1 MRVLRMYDG
10 DVTLTR
16 INLESVEPTG
26 LQAVGNS
33 KRATSALQ
41 PQTHTRPL
49 IPPWRNSDLT
59 VNCAMAVR
67 YGDHLVG
74 LVYRN
79 ALLTYN

>member
-26 LQAVGNS
+26 EAGGWQYS

-41 PQTHTRPL
+41 PQTHTPA
-49 IPPWRNSDLT
+49 PYP
-59 VNCAMAVR
+59 
-67 YGDHLVG
+67 
-74 LVYRN
+74 
-79 ALLTYN
+79 ALAQF